1 MTYKQAKQPMR
12 QQITIRLP
20 ADLKAQIQQ
29 AADYR
34 GDSFNE
40 TVVRLIRESLERR

>member
-1 MTYKQAKQPMR
+1 MEELPKRLQT
-12 QQITIRLP
+12 TIRLP

-29 AADYR
+29 AADHR

-40 TVVRLIRESLERR
+40 TVVRLIRESLERQ